1 MKRWLIALLSLT
13 LCMPVQAKEEPKELY
28 AQSAVLMDAESGRVL
43 FGKNETDVK
52 AMASTTK
59 IMTCILAL
67 ENSDM
72 NQVVKFSDEAA
83 KQPKVHLGAS
93 AGEEFY
99 VKDLLYS
106 LMLESHNDSAVAIAE
121 TVAGSVKE
129 FAMLMNQ
136 KAEEIGCKDT
146 YFITPNGLD
155 ASDENGVHSTTA
167 TDLAKIMSYCIM
179 KSPQKDD
186 FLMITQTQSYQFSNL
201 EGKRS
206 YHCTNHNTFLSMM
219 DEAISGKTGFTAD
232 AGYCYVG
239 AVQSE
244 GRTFV
249 VSLLA
254 CGWPN
259 NKNYKWKDMRN
270 IIAYGMQN
278 YHYRELPSFPMT
290 DSLCVNDGIPD
301 TQELFGDAI
310 VTTEVEGTLT
320 KEMLLHQEE
329 QIDISV
335 IQEDVLTAPVKKGQQ
350 VGEVIYTLNGEVV
363 ATYPIVT
370 TRAIKKNNF
379 AWSFRKIWKMFAM
392 CV

>member
-1 MKRWLIALLSLT
+1 
-13 LCMPVQAKEEPKELY
+13 
-28 AQSAVLMDAESGRVL
+28 
-43 FGKNETDVK
+43 
-52 AMASTTK
+52 
-59 IMTCILAL
+59 
-67 ENSDM
+67 
-72 NQVVKFSDEAA
+72 
-83 KQPKVHLGAS
+83 
-93 AGEEFY
+93 
-99 VKDLLYS
+99 
-106 LMLESHNDSAVAIAE
+106 
-121 TVAGSVKE
+121 
-129 FAMLMNQ
+129 
-136 KAEEIGCKDT
+136 
-146 YFITPNGLD
+146 
-155 ASDENGVHSTTA
+155 
-167 TDLAKIMSYCIM
+167 M

-350 VGEVIYTLNGEVV
+350 VGEVIYTLNGEAV

-370 TRAIKKNNF
+370 TKAIKKNNF